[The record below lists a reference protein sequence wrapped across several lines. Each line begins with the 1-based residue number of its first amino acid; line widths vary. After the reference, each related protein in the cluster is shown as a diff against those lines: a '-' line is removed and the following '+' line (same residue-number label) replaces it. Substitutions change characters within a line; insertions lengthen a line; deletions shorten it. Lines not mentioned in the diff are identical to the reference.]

1 MERAEGCNRYIYG
14 GIGLKKLTQHVHH
27 LFKDIPDS
35 DRKEVVMQEVLQ
47 NLEEKVWDLIE
58 QGKEE
63 EDAINKAIVEFGDID
78 ELKSELG
85 VVTEVSNNDPTILKN
100 RKLSLEYSIW
110 GSLLII
116 GLFTFINFY
125 YSPQVIWFVYP
136 TFAVLWWPL
145 SMYYRWLKVK
155 RGE

>member
-1 MERAEGCNRYIYG
+1 M
-14 GIGLKKLTQHVHH
+14 KKLTQHVND
-27 LFKDIPDS
+27 LFKDIPAS
-35 DRKEVVMQEVLQ
+35 ERKEVVMQEVLQ
-47 NLEEKVWDLIE
+47 NLEEKVWDLME
-58 QGKEE
+58 HGKEE

-78 ELKSELG
+78 ELKNELG
-85 VVTEVSNNDPTILKN
+85 VSPEASERQPSMLKN
-100 RKLSLEYSIW
+100 RKLNLEYSIW
-110 GSLLII
+110 GSVLII

-125 YSPQVIWFVYP
+125 YTPEIIWFVYP

>member
-1 MERAEGCNRYIYG
+1 
-14 GIGLKKLTQHVHH
+14 LKKLTQHVND
-27 LFKDIPDS
+27 LFKDIPAS
-35 DRKEVVMQEVLQ
+35 ERKEIVMQEVLQ
-47 NLEEKVWDLIE
+47 NLEEKVWDLME

-63 EDAINKAIVEFGDID
+63 EDAINKAIVEFGDIE
-78 ELKSELG
+78 ELKNELG
-85 VVTEVSNNDPTILKN
+85 VSKEVSVRQPGSLKN
-100 RKLSLEYSIW
+100 RKLNLQYSIW
-110 GSLLII
+110 GSVLII

-125 YSPQVIWFVYP
+125 YTPEIIWFVYP